1 MKTGF
6 HRAALAAGL
15 LALAAAPALGDPALG
30 QWRTAPD
37 DNMNTGIVE
46 ITRCDDRLCG
56 TLIAAHDPSGQ
67 PMSSPNV
74 GRAIIWDMEPR
85 GGGRYRNGR
94 VWAPDRDQTYNAR
107 MELSGDRLG
116 VSGCVL
122 FVCREAVWTR
132 VR

>member
-1 MKTGF
+1 MTPIL
-6 HRAALAAGL
+6 HRAVMATTLWLAMALPALA
-15 LALAAAPALGDPALG
+15 DPALG

-37 DNMNTGIVE
+37 DNHNTGIVE

-56 TLIAAHDPSGQ
+56 TLIAAFDGDGQ
-67 PMSSPNV
+67 PMASPNI
-74 GRAIIWDMEPR
+74 GRRIIWDMEPR

-94 VWAPDRDQTYNAR
+94 VWAPDRDQTYSAR
-107 MELSGDRLG
+107 MDLTGDRLG

-122 FVCREAVWTR
+122 FVCREAIWTR